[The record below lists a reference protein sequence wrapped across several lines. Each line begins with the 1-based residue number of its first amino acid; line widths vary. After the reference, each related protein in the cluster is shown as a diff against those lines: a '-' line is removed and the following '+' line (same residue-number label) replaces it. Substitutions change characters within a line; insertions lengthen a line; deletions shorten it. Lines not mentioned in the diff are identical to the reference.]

1 MPAAGPS
8 ERLAPNDGGAAPK
21 VRAQV
26 LQARGNLRTLVH
38 VADQANQEATAA
50 FAAAMTVANEGKK
63 TPVPDDHSILG
74 NQTSA
79 HWTFLSNRTAVAAA
93 AAKVADK
100 APVDKAAKAAKADK
114 AVMNHLLQLD
124 PAGVNDL

>member
-1 MPAAGPS
+1 
-8 ERLAPNDGGAAPK
+8 
-21 VRAQV
+21 
-26 LQARGNLRTLVH
+26 

-79 HWTFLSNRTAVAAA
+79 PWTFLSNRTAVAAA

-114 AVMNHLLQLD
+114 AVTKLECSSARSGGTREHMSAHRAVPMKKRRAQELVPEVRENTCRLTG
-124 PAGVNDL
+124 PFP